1 MTKSARPSQRKMIP
15 IHQHPKNLVCYMDP
29 TAPIQ
34 LMTAKLCRNKLVE
47 SKKLGTMYLW
57 QNALIRNA
65 NVNNKSKKNRMNFM
79 R

>member
-1 MTKSARPSQRKMIP
+1 
-15 IHQHPKNLVCYMDP
+15 
-29 TAPIQ
+29 
-34 LMTAKLCRNKLVE
+34 MTAKPCRNKLVE